1 MATSYKS
8 FGSSA
13 NLFMPSSEARRATY
27 RRSYPKL
34 YEVFDTVNFEL
45 SRPYITPII
54 NEYLRPKNALG
65 KPRCLSNRGRP
76 GVDPVLMF
84 QICFIQWSLGKT
96 DDQMEN
102 LLNTDLALRYLL
114 DFELDCLLCR
124 APDAKTIWK
133 YREIFIKSG
142 LFVAFNMG
150 IMNYLSTLPEV
161 VNDPA
166 RCIDSSFAL
175 MKVQHNTKKENEII
189 KAGKGDALWQ
199 DQPNKKRQKDTSA
212 RWTKKG
218 GINFFGYKL
227 HAKISAS
234 TKYILSAVIT
244 PANVHDSQVIA
255 PLLNSS
261 DAGKVLFADSGYCGE
276 LQELIARRF
285 QMTPCF
291 CMRAYRGKELT
302 EEQKQENRQR
312 SSIRCRVEHPF
323 AFIEKSMGAA
333 DLRSVGI
340 DRATGLQ
347 HLTVL
352 VYNLHRYCQL
362 NRGRAEMRITSRL
375 TCQGEVPQRE

>member
-1 MATSYKS
+1 MATSYKAYGS
-8 FGSSA
+8 FS
-13 NLFMPSSEARRATY
+13 NLFMPLTELRLARY
-27 RRSYPKL
+27 RRSYSKL
-34 YEVFDTVNFEL
+34 YEVFDTVDFEL
-45 SRPYITPII
+45 CRPYITTIV
-54 NEYLRPKNALG
+54 NDYLHPKNALG

-84 QICFIQWSLGKT
+84 QICFIQWSLKKT
-96 DDQMEN
+96 DDEMEN
-102 LLNTDLALRYLL
+102 LLNTDLALRCLL
-114 DFELDCLLCR
+114 DFELDCLVCR

-142 LFVAFNMG
+142 LFEKFNTG
-150 IMNYLSTLPEV
+150 IMNFLSTLPEV
-161 VNDPA
+161 VNDAA
-166 RCIDSSFAL
+166 RSIDSSFAL
-175 MKVQHNTKKENEII
+175 MKVQHNTKEENDII
-189 KAGKGDALWQ
+189 KAGKGDILWQ
-199 DQPNKKRQKDTSA
+199 DQPNKKRQKDTFA

-227 HAKISAS
+227 HAKIAVG
-234 TKYILSAVIT
+234 TKLILAAVIT

-261 DAGKVLFADSGYCGE
+261 DAGKVLYADSGYCGE
-276 LQELIARRF
+276 LQELIVRRF

-291 CMRAYRGKELT
+291 CMRAYRGKKLT
-302 EEQKQENRQR
+302 EEQKRENCRR

-333 DLRSVGI
+333 NLRSVGL

-375 TCQGEVPQRE
+375 TCRGEVPQRE